1 MATKRDY
8 YEVLGVEKDAS
19 REEIKK
25 AYRKQAFQ
33 YHPDKNPGN
42 TEAEEKFKAATE
54 AYEVLSDADK
64 RRNYDQFGHAAFSRG
79 GGDPFAGARGFGGG
93 GGAGFEG
100 FDLSDALR
108 AFMREF
114 GGFGDF
120 EGGPGG
126 AGARA
131 RKGRDLQLRVKLTL
145 NEIATGVE
153 KQLRVSKQVLCEL
166 CHGSGAKAGSQPLKC
181 ENCQGTGQIK
191 QVQRTILGQFVN
203 VMECNVCNG
212 EGTIVKEKCPDCR
225 GSGTVRG
232 SDTVTVK
239 IPAGVAT
246 GNYITI
252 RGGGDQLGRGGHP
265 GDLYVVIEEEEND
278 RFVRHGNDVLIDL
291 PLTYTQLA
299 LGAKLEVP
307 TLDGKVLL
315 KVPAGTASHKV
326 FRLKGK
332 GIARLDGYGRGDQLV
347 RVVAW
352 VPEKVS
358 KKEEEL
364 LKELDKSLSSR
375 APRVT

>member
-8 YEVLGVEKDAS
+8 YEVLGVNKEATHD
-19 REEIKK
+19 EIKK
-25 AYRKQAFQ
+25 AYRKLAFQ
-33 YHPDKNPGN
+33 FHPDKNPGN
-42 TEAEEKFKAATE
+42 KEAEEKFKEATE
-54 AYEVLSDADK
+54 AYEVLTDAEK
-64 RRNYDQFGHAAFSRG
+64 RKNYDQFGHAAFGR
-79 GGDPFAGARGFGGG
+79 GGDPFAGARGFSGGHS
-93 GGAGFEG
+93 AGFEG

-120 EGGPGG
+120 EGGAGG
-126 AGARA
+126 GGARA
-131 RKGRDLQLRVKLTL
+131 RKGRDLQVRVKLTL
-145 NEIATGVE
+145 AEIATGVE
-153 KQLRVSKQVLCEL
+153 KQIRVSKQVLCEL
-166 CHGSGAKAGSQPLKC
+166 CHGSGAKAGSQPVQC

-203 VMECNVCNG
+203 VMECNVCHG

-239 IPAGVAT
+239 IPAGVAE

-252 RGGGDQLGRGGHP
+252 RGGGDQIGRGGRP
-265 GDLYVVIEEEEND
+265 GDLYVVIEEEESE
-278 RFVRHGNDVLIDL
+278 RFTRHGNDVLIDV

-307 TLDGKVLL
+307 TLEGKVLL

-326 FRLKGK
+326 FRLKAK
-332 GIARLDGYGRGDQLV
+332 GIARLDGRGRGDQLV

-352 VPEKVS
+352 VPDKVS

-364 LKELDKSLSSR
+364 LKELDKSLAPR
-375 APRVT
+375 APQVK

>member
-1 MATKRDY
+1 MAAKRDY
-8 YEVLGVEKDAS
+8 YEVLGVNKDAS
-19 REEIKK
+19 RDEIKK

-42 TEAEEKFKAATE
+42 KEAEEKFKEATE

-64 RRNYDQFGHAAFSRG
+64 RRNYDQFGHAAFERG
-79 GGDPFAGARGFGGG
+79 GGDPFAGARGFGG

-114 GGFGDF
+114 GGFGGDDGAV
-120 EGGPGG
+120 GGG
-126 AGARA
+126 GARA

-145 NEIATGVE
+145 SEIATGAE
-153 KQLRVSKQVLCEL
+153 KQLRVSKQVLCGL
-166 CHGSGAKAGSQPLKC
+166 CHGSGAKEGSQPITC
-181 ENCQGTGQIK
+181 ENCSGTGQVK

-203 VMECNVCNG
+203 VMECNVCHG
-212 EGTIVKEKCPDCR
+212 DGTIVKEKCPDCR
-225 GSGTVRG
+225 GTGTIRG
-232 SDTVTVK
+232 SDNVTVN
-239 IPAGVAT
+239 IPPGVAS
-246 GNYITI
+246 GNYITV
-252 RGGGDQLGRGGHP
+252 RGGGDQLGRGGRP
-265 GDLYVVIEEEEND
+265 GDLYVVIEEDEDE
-278 RFVRHGNDVLIDL
+278 RFTRHGNDVLIEL
-291 PLTYTQLA
+291 PLTYPQLA

-332 GIARLDGYGRGDQLV
+332 GIPRLDGYGRGDELV

-352 VPEKVS
+352 VPDKVS

-364 LKELDKSLSSR
+364 LKELDKSLSARS
-375 APRVT
+375 PKLQ